1 MTLLSKF
8 DPSNYFLVLRDYPQH
23 FVSGLQLAKNF
34 KINGGDD
41 ISRIILCG
49 MGGSALPGDFV
60 NDYLDSEVSIEIN
73 RDYNLPSFLDTKTLI
88 IAVSYSGNTE
98 ETLSAFDEALK
109 RHCKVVAI
117 TSGGEL
123 LKQAKMLDVPYVQ
136 MPQGFQPR
144 QVLGYMFSVIISLL
158 QNSGII
164 PDKTDEIMRLAEE
177 LDEVE
182 YEEKAKMFAD
192 VLMDKVPIIY
202 TTTKYKSIA
211 RFWKICFN
219 ENTKIQSFYNI
230 IPEANH
236 NEMVGF
242 SHLLMKPHIIFL
254 ESLYNVSRNTKR
266 IQVMKELFSKHN
278 IPTSEF
284 MMHGRDTLTQLFTTV
299 LFGYW
304 VSYFLA
310 IMYETDPTPVAWV
323 EDFKKSMQKE

>member
-1 MTLLSKF
+1 
-8 DPSNYFLVLRDYPQH
+8 
-23 FVSGLQLAKNF
+23 
-34 KINGGDD
+34 
-41 ISRIILCG
+41 
-49 MGGSALPGDFV
+49 
-60 NDYLDSEVSIEIN
+60 
-73 RDYNLPSFLDTKTLI
+73 LDTKALI

-109 RHCKVVAI
+109 RHCRVVVI

-123 LKQAKMLDVPYVQ
+123 LKQAKMLNVPYVQ
-136 MPQGFQPR
+136 LPQGFQPR
-144 QVLGYMFSVIISLL
+144 QMLGYMFTVIISLL

-164 PDKTDEIMRLAEE
+164 RDKTDEIMKLADA

-182 YEEKAKMFAD
+182 YEEKAKMFAE
-192 VLMDKVPIIY
+192 VLQDKVPIIY
-202 TTTKYKSIA
+202 TTTKYKSAA

-230 IPEANH
+230 IPEVNH

-242 SHLLMKPHIIFL
+242 TNLLMKPHFIFL
-254 ESLYNVSRNTKR
+254 ESMYNVDRNVKR
-266 IQVMKELFSKHN
+266 IKIMKEIFNEHDM
-278 IPTSEF
+278 PTSEF

-310 IMYETDPTPVAWV
+310 IMYETDPTPVEWV
-323 EDFKKSMQKE
+323 EDFKKRMVANEQDEEN